1 MKNTFIAALL
11 VILSFSVVAA
21 QASFG
26 RLAGSVFDSSVAVLP
41 GVTVTLTNDLT
52 DQTITTTTTETGTFL
67 FAQVQPGIYS
77 VMFTLAGFR
86 TAEFTHVE
94 INVGAERSLTARL
107 DVGPVAETVTVS
119 ADRSPIQTT
128 SPEVSHTVVQQQ
140 ITELPL
146 DGRNPI
152 ELIRLQAGVPGIV
165 NRTTT
170 AINGGR
176 PTWTQVTL
184 DGINIQ
190 DNFIRQNALNFVPN
204 RPTPETVSEMTIVSA
219 AQGAEAAGGATAVRL
234 VTPSG
239 TNDFR
244 GDVFGF
250 NRANRR
256 ASNSFFNKRGGL
268 ARTRFPAQPV
278 RRYARRSDHPQPA
291 VLLRLLRGAPSARR
305 CLAEHGDPGAR

>member
-1 MKNTFIAALL
+1 M
-11 VILSFSVVAA
+11 
-21 QASFG
+21 
-26 RLAGSVFDSSVAVLP
+26 FDSSVAVLP

-77 VMFTLAGFR
+77 VTFTLAGFR
-86 TAEFTHVE
+86 TAEFTQVE

-107 DVGPVAETVTVS
+107 DVGAVAETVTVS

-128 SPEVSHTVVQQQ
+128 SPEVSQTVVQRQ
-140 ITELPL
+140 ITDLPL

-190 DNFIRQNALNFVPN
+190 DNFIRQNALDFVPN
-204 RPTPETVSEMTIVSA
+204 RPTPETVSEMTIVTA

-239 TNDFR
+239 TNRVPRRCLRLQPRKPPCVQLVLQRAR
-244 GDVFGF
+244 GP
-250 NRANRR
+250 
-256 ASNSFFNKRGGL
+256 
-268 ARTRFPAQPV
+268 ARTRFPAATSSA
-278 RRYARRSDHPQPA
+278 ARSAVPIIRNRLFFYGYYEAFRQRSDVSQNT
-291 VLLRLLRGAPSARR
+291 VI
-305 CLAEHGDPGAR
+305 PGA

>member
-1 MKNTFIAALL
+1 MKSPSVALL
-11 VILSFSVVAA
+11 LVLLMAPIVAA

-26 RLAGSVFDSSVAVLP
+26 RLAGSVFDNSGGVLP

-52 DQTITTTTTETGTFL
+52 DQTQVTTTTETGAFL
-67 FAQVQPGIYS
+67 FAQVQPGLYS
-77 VMFTLAGFR
+77 VRMALAGFR
-86 TAEFTHVE
+86 TAEFTQVE

-107 DVGPVAETVTVS
+107 DVGAVTETVTVS
-119 ADRSPIQTT
+119 ADRSPMQTT
-128 SPEVSHTVVQQQ
+128 SPEVSQTVVQRQ
-140 ITELPL
+140 ITDLPL

-190 DNFIRQNALNFVPN
+190 DNYIRRNALDFVPN
-204 RPTPETVSEMTIVSA
+204 RPTPETVSEMTIVTA
-219 AQGAEAAGGATAVRL
+219 AQGADAAGGATAVRL

-239 TNDFR
+239 TNR
-244 GDVFGF
+244 VPRRPLRIQPREPPCVQLVFQ
-250 NRANRR
+250 RARAACPRPISTATSSAARSAGRSFATGCSSTATTRR
-256 ASNSFFNKRGGL
+256 SGSEAMSR
-268 ARTRFPAQPV
+268 RTR
-278 RRYARRSDHPQPA
+278 
-291 VLLRLLRGAPSARR
+291 
-305 CLAEHGDPGAR
+305 